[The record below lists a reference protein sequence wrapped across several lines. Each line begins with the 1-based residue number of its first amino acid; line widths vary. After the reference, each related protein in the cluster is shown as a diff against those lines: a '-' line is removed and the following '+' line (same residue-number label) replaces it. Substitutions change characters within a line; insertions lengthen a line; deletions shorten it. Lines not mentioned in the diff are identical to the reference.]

1 MHRTG
6 QTDRASPLPG
16 PEQPMAA
23 APPAPEAFDLQRV
36 AERAPDGGPPLEE
49 DEELAQAFPR
59 VALVLG
65 SGHDLG
71 DGTLF
76 ITTRRAPPAAGGR
89 GQRAPPAAAPEP
101 AARAG
106 AWCG

>member
-1 MHRTG
+1 MSAT
-6 QTDRASPLPG
+6 
-16 PEQPMAA
+16 
-23 APPAPEAFDLQRV
+23 PPAPEAFGLQYV

-76 ITTRRAPPAAGGR
+76 ITTRRAPGR
-89 GQRAPPAAAPEP
+89 GRPR

-106 AWCG
+106 SGRA